1 VLDNVTRGRERSGEH
16 VQMCS
21 FLRCCVR
28 CRVNNNQIRCTV
40 SLVATMRWQMR
51 LLDLVWAEHAGFM
64 DILLSRRHIWIITAG
79 LNLLFNRIP
88 RARPGAG
95 SARLQRRD
103 GDHFPTGSPRLPVR
117 TWYNIY
123 R

>member
-1 VLDNVTRGRERSGEH
+1 

-79 LNLLFNRIP
+79 LNLLFNRLPSPTAGYI
-88 RARPGAG
+88 RGWVQVYTTARGRG
-95 SARLQRRD
+95 GGWVQVYTTARRR
-103 GDHFPTGSPRLPVR
+103 GGGCSFQPCRR
-117 TWYNIY
+117 
-123 R
+123 